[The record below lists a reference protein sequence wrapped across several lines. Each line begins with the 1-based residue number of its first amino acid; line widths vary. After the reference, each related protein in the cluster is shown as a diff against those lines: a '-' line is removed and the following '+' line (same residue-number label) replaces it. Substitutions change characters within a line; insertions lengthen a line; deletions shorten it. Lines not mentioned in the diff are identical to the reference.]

1 LQEVVAVV
9 GEQVPLL
16 LQEPDLVVVQMV
28 QILEQVDQEQ
38 LTQVVEEVDLH
49 HNQLVDQ
56 VELEAL
62 V

>member
-1 LQEVVAVV
+1 MV